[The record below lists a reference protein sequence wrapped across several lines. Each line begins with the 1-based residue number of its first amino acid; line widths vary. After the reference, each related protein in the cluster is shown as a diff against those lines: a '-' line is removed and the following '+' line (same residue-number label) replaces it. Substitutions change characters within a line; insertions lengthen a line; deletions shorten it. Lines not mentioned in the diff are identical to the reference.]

1 MTMTTSTQRPD
12 ASRRRRKGTIRAGL
26 PTLALAFLVPA
37 GAVPSGAQANPDR
50 VPRILEQDS
59 TLNNLVDPPGYE
71 TGRLGKL
78 GRVRTSGYGPGSMIL
93 IPGLGFGGDVFEPLT
108 ERWSERFTLHAVTL
122 PGFGG
127 TPAPPSP
134 PSGTSFGEQ
143 TWTDGA
149 LTGLE
154 RLMEREGLDDVV
166 VVGHWLTGTQLAL
179 RLAAAHPDRVSAVVL
194 LAGSARWTSPDP
206 SVPVEIPLENRVAR
220 VDRGLAPKWFRTVT
234 RETWDDNNFLPQ
246 DYAANPVLGLR
257 HWREAARP
265 PLHVWVRYLC
275 EFFAQDVT
283 LDLDGLEVPTLLLHP
298 GLEGAYVEPG
308 ANYLGAYTRRS
319 WGRVA
324 EDHPMIRARTIPDT
338 RVILWAD
345 RPDAVAEAVKAFLD
359 ESSQG

>member
-1 MTMTTSTQRPD
+1 MTRTTTGYRG
-12 ASRRRRKGTIRAGL
+12 RRRPWRGERIWDGFRAL
-26 PTLALAFLVPA
+26 SLAILLAA
-37 GAVPSGAQANPDR
+37 GAAPTGAQPSPER

-59 TLNNLVDPPGYE
+59 SLNNLVDPRGYE
-71 TGRLGKL
+71 TGEPGTL
-78 GRVRTSGYGPGSMIL
+78 GRVITRGDGPRPMIL
-93 IPGLGFGGDVFEPLT
+93 IPGLGFGGDVFEPLL
-108 ERWSERFTLHAVTL
+108 ERWSESFTLHAVTL

-134 PSGTSFGEQ
+134 PPGTSFGEQ

-154 RLMEREGLDDVV
+154 RLVEAEELDDVV

-179 RLAAAHPDRVSAVVL
+179 RLALAHPDRVSAVVL

-206 SVPVEIPLENRVAR
+206 SAPAEIPLEDRVAR

-234 RETWDDNNFLPQ
+234 RETWDDNNFLPG

-283 LDLDGLEVPTLLLHP
+283 RELRGLEVPTLLLHP
-298 GLEGAYVEPG
+298 GLEGAWVEPG
-308 ANYLGAYTRRS
+308 ADYLEAYTRRS

-324 EDHPMIRARTIPDT
+324 EDDPTVRARTIPNT

-345 RPDAVAEAVKAFLD
+345 QPDAVAGAVEAFLA
-359 ESSQG
+359 EVGG